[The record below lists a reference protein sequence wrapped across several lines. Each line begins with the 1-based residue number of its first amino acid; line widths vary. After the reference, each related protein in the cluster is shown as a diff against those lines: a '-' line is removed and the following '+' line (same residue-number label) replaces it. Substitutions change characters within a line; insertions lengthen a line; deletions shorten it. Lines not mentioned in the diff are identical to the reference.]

1 VIVFTTSS
9 SNSYNKL
16 FKLICPVNSSFFDQ
30 YILRPVALSNR
41 TVFISPTKMNF
52 WKDVVPHHPNA
63 NADALVD
70 AECAQSVWGSG
81 ESSGPA
87 MESSPSPT
95 GSISS
100 LPGSPTA
107 EQGDHAEPDEEEFGD
122 FVEASTDP
130 YKQPVYNASEDVD
143 ETLELLNTRSAPE
156 WQTGFF
162 VGVGLVEPVRA
173 RLDTSTRNLRKAGKL
188 ALRRLN
194 MEREQNLPDTK
205 GTENT
210 EDTDKSPSATQNGVF
225 EPNQVFAGLDM
236 YEYVESARP
245 ATPNRPL
252 NGVMR
257 PVSFSRPE
265 SEELQRIG
273 AMDDIMAEERRIWG

>member
-1 VIVFTTSS
+1 
-9 SNSYNKL
+9 
-16 FKLICPVNSSFFDQ
+16 
-30 YILRPVALSNR
+30 
-41 TVFISPTKMNF
+41 MNF
-52 WKDVVPHHPNA
+52 WKDVVPYHP

-81 ESSGPA
+81 EGSGPA
-87 MESSPSPT
+87 VESSLSPT
-95 GSISS
+95 NSISS
-100 LPGSPTA
+100 LPGPPTA
-107 EQGDHAEPDEEEFGD
+107 EQRYHTEPDEEEFGD
-122 FVEASTDP
+122 FVGGSTDLFKRP
-130 YKQPVYNASEDVD
+130 IYNASEDVD
-143 ETLELLNTRSAPE
+143 ETLELLNTRFTPE

-188 ALRRLN
+188 VLRRLN
-194 MEREQNLPDTK
+194 MEREKDIPDTK
-205 GTENT
+205 DTESN
-210 EDTDKSPSATQNGVF
+210 EDTDNSLSPAKHGVF

-245 ATPNRPL
+245 ATPDRPL

-265 SEELQRIG
+265 SEELQWMG
-273 AMDDIMAEERRIWG
+273 AMDGITAEERRIRD